1 MSFAPL
7 CRHVMSIINDYFEQ
21 FSHFKWQWMIKIGD
35 DYSDY
40 TNIEKNEFSNE
51 LAKLQLQFRWE
62 SEIERVGQEREHTKR
77 ERERRGDAT
86 HCCCRRLQRI
96 HVASPWR
103 PFSPDHRDM
112 PHSICAS
119 CFAWCA
125 TFPGRLPPVDT
136 WMKRRVCER
145 EGGSKRGRGILTCVN
160 LPLAFSKSAWY
171 FTFDWIFVFSA
182 MRFSSGV
189 SAIAVALAL
198 GMCLQ
203 GGKKQKKKKQMRRG
217 KRARRWVRGK
227 VQVAVG
233 LFFDTAHF
241 HAACCACGMLWH
253 TVAVAVAAR
262 KLTLQQLL
270 LHPHFAA
277 PRAQQHIIGHSS
289 WNAWTAP
296 LTVFPLS
303 SLFFSSLW
311 EKPLT
316 PIWQFY
322 QLKQHFFSLAGILIR
337 AAFLTDFPPSPL
349 PSFP

>member
-1 MSFAPL
+1 MSEWN
-7 CRHVMSIINDYFEQ
+7 RKSRTGKRTHKE
-21 FSHFKWQWMIKIGD
+21 
-35 DYSDY
+35 
-40 TNIEKNEFSNE
+40 
-51 LAKLQLQFRWE
+51 
-62 SEIERVGQEREHTKR
+62 R
-77 ERERRGDAT
+77 ERERKGDAT

-136 WMKRRVCER
+136 WMKRRVCVR

-233 LFFDTAHF
+233 LRISMQHVVHVACCGILLLLLLLPENWLCNSCCSTHTSLPWGPTAHHWPQLMERMNSPSPCFSPLFSLSLLIVRKTSDPHLAVLSIKTAFLLSCWHFDTGCFSYWFPSPA
-241 HAACCACGMLWH
+241 
-253 TVAVAVAAR
+253 
-262 KLTLQQLL
+262 
-270 LHPHFAA
+270 
-277 PRAQQHIIGHSS
+277 SS
-289 WNAWTAP
+289 SI
-296 LTVFPLS
+296 FPL
-303 SLFFSSLW
+303 
-311 EKPLT
+311 KAT
-316 PIWQFY
+316 N
-322 QLKQHFFSLAGILIR
+322 G
-337 AAFLTDFPPSPL
+337 
-349 PSFP
+349 

>member
-1 MSFAPL
+1 
-7 CRHVMSIINDYFEQ
+7 
-21 FSHFKWQWMIKIGD
+21 MIKIGD

-40 TNIEKNEFSNE
+40 TNIEKTNSVTNYV
-51 LAKLQLQFRWE
+51 AKLQLQFRWE

-77 ERERRGDAT
+77 EREKGGKTLLTAAVGDFSGSTLLLHGGLFLQITVICHIRYVLRVLLDAQRFRVVCHLSTHEWRG
-86 HCCCRRLQRI
+86 
-96 HVASPWR
+96 
-103 PFSPDHRDM
+103 
-112 PHSICAS
+112 
-119 CFAWCA
+119 
-125 TFPGRLPPVDT
+125 
-136 WMKRRVCER
+136 VCVR

-203 GGKKQKKKKQMRRG
+203 GGKKQKKQMRRG
-217 KRARRWVRGK
+217 KRARRWIRGK

-253 TVAVAVAAR
+253 TVAVAAR

-289 WNAWTAP
+289 WNAWTPP
-296 LTVFPLS
+296 LPVFPLS
-303 SLFFSSLW
+303 SLLVVRKTSDPHLAVLSIKTAFLRSRWHFDTGCFSYWFSSSPASSSIF
-311 EKPLT
+311 PLKAT
-316 PIWQFY
+316 N
-322 QLKQHFFSLAGILIR
+322 G
-337 AAFLTDFPPSPL
+337 
-349 PSFP
+349 